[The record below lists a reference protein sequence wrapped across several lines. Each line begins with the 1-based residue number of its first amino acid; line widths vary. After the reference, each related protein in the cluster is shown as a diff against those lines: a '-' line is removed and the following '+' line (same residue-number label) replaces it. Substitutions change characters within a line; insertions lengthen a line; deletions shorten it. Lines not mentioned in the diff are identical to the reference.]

1 MPTSHAKHH
10 TPPVTN
16 QPAAP
21 ADAYTERM
29 RRLYLLLRIQSE
41 KKTVVPDAEEKLRRF
56 LDGLEPY
63 SAPIAPQKR
72 AVNER

>member
-1 MPTSHAKHH
+1 
-10 TPPVTN
+10 
-16 QPAAP
+16 
-21 ADAYTERM
+21 M

-63 SAPIAPQKR
+63 SAQAAPQKR

>member
-1 MPTSHAKHH
+1 MPTSRSKQQ
-10 TPPVTN
+10 TPTVSHE
-16 QPAAP
+16 PARP

-63 SAPIAPQKR
+63 SAPVAPQKR